1 MPVSLA
7 EKHSKAKTGKLSQ
20 NSALQ
25 NSGALCLCREKRSV
39 FGKPRLQRRQKQ
51 SCQPSKA
58 SGDILGRLPKKDCFR
73 HTKIFLIQNSNFPL
87 CENPVSSLPKNV
99 ANYPK
104 TRRKPI
110 FFALTKGGCTKKRR
124 PIPDAFF
131 TGFPLIAGVTRAFK

>member
-1 MPVSLA
+1 MQKHPSPLYLTTF
-7 EKHSKAKTGKLSQ
+7 EKVGFALLYQSGKSST
-20 NSALQ
+20 N
-25 NSGALCLCREKRSV
+25 K
-39 FGKPRLQRRQKQ
+39 KP
-51 SCQPSKA
+51 
-58 SGDILGRLPKKDCFR
+58 
-73 HTKIFLIQNSNFPL
+73 
-87 CENPVSSLPKNV
+87 

>member
-1 MPVSLA
+1 MPVSKA

-25 NSGALCLCREKRSV
+25 NSGALCLCREKRCF
-39 FGKPRLQRRQKQ
+39 FGKPRLQRRQKR
-51 SCQPSKA
+51 SYPPGKA
-58 SGDILGRLPKKDCFR
+58 SGDILRRLPKKDCFR

-87 CENPVSSLPKNV
+87 CENPASSLPKNV

-110 FFALTKGGCTKKRR
+110 FYAFTKGGCTKKRR
-124 PIPDAFF
+124 PHRTPFLRS
-131 TGFPLIAGVTRAFK
+131 FPPCCRCYQSL